1 MVKGARRDPV
11 LTSGSREPPDARDT
25 LVAVGNHTGSR
36 PKAHACRCI
45 AASASRI
52 SVSKIS
58 RTSALEMWNSR
69 ALSPETGQPRQP
81 ARAPS
86 RPSRPDLLSRQL
98 RTSRSAESSEPA
110 SSAGTSY
117 ESSRGSRPLLGVI
130 VRPPSGRS
138 QGRAEPVPAASAMG
152 RAYPPVS
159 WAQHDVEAPTSRRLS
174 HRGAIAL
181 IGRRSSLERRWADR
195 SALRSAST
203 ARSACSSWAKANP
216 ALTTMT
222 ATIASAIGTIPATQA
237 RIEAA
242 HRSRASGCVNWRAR
256 SRRWLRRPRR
266 RISATTRR

>member
-138 QGRAEPVPAASAMG
+138 QGRADQFPAASAMG

-159 WAQHDVEAPTSRRLS
+159 WAQHDVEAPTSRRY
-174 HRGAIAL
+174 
-181 IGRRSSLERRWADR
+181 
-195 SALRSAST
+195 
-203 ARSACSSWAKANP
+203 
-216 ALTTMT
+216 
-222 ATIASAIGTIPATQA
+222 
-237 RIEAA
+237 RIEA
-242 HRSRASGCVNWRAR
+242 RSLLWGGGAAWSDGGLIAR
-256 SRRWLRRPRR
+256 HCAAPPPPARPAAPGRR
-266 RISATTRR
+266 RTPR